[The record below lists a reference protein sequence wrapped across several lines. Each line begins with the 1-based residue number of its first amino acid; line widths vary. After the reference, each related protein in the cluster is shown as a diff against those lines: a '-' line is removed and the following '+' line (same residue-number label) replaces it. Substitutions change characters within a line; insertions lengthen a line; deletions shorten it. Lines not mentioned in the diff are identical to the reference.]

1 MREYPEWLSATL
13 ASDASEGKGVLPNYI
28 LPLLPGSRVVGP
40 AYVALMSQ
48 DDNLAIRKVLEA
60 PPEPGTVL
68 VVAGGHASRTATVGD
83 LLALEMQNAG
93 LAGLITDGLVRDSR
107 EIKALEVFRVWCRG
121 VTPTASRKD
130 GPAVVGGRITFEE
143 TIVRDGDLI
152 IADDDGVVIWPHE
165 QIETLLTRA
174 EARLQQDNER
184 LARLRAQQR

>member
-40 AYVALMSQ
+40 AYVALMNQ

-68 VVAGGHASRTATVGD
+68 VVAGGHTSRTATVGD

-143 TIVRDGDLI
+143 TIVRDGDLV

>member
-40 AYVALMSQ
+40 AYVALMSR
-48 DDNLAIRKVLEA
+48 DDNLAVRKVLEA

-68 VVAGGHASRTATVGD
+68 VFAGGHASRTATVGD
-83 LLALEMQNAG
+83 LLALEMQNAR

-130 GPAVVGGRITFEE
+130 GPAVVGGQVIFEE
-143 TIVRDGDLI
+143 TVVRDGDLV
-152 IADDDGVVIWPHE
+152 IADDDGVVIWPQE
-165 QIETLLTRA
+165 QIEALLARA
-174 EARLQQDNER
+174 EARLKQDNIR
-184 LARLRAQQR
+184 LACLKA

>member
-13 ASDASEGKGVLPNYI
+13 ASDASEGRGILPNYI
-28 LPLLPGSRVVGP
+28 RPLLPGSRVVGP

-48 DDNLAIRKVLEA
+48 DDNLAVRKVLEA

-68 VVAGGHASRTATVGD
+68 VITGGHASRTATVGD

-107 EIKALEVFRVWCRG
+107 EIRALEVFRVWCRG

-130 GPAVVGGRITFEE
+130 GPAVVGGHITFEE
-143 TIVRDGDLI
+143 TVVRDGDLVV
-152 IADDDGVVIWPHE
+152 ADDDGVVVWPQE
-165 QIETLLTRA
+165 QIKTLLTRA

-184 LARLRAQQR
+184 LARLRARQR